1 MNYIF
6 FYAEAATAWPFA
18 CNRVLINV
26 KELSKNDRGEGEYR
40 WDIYDTKKGHLYEK

>member
-1 MNYIF
+1 MNDIS
-6 FYAEAATAWPFA
+6 FYAEAATVWFFA

-40 WDIYDTKKGHLYEK
+40 WDIYDTKKVHLSEK